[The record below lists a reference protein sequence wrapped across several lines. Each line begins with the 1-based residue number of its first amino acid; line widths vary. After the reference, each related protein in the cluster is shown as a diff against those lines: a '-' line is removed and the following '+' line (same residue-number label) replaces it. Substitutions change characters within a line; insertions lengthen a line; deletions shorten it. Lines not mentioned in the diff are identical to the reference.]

1 MVKGLLGKKLGMIQ
15 VFDESRRL
23 IPVTVIEAGPCGIVK
38 VKKLSSDGYEAV
50 QVGFSGVSER
60 KMTKPQVGH
69 LKKAGTRLWR
79 YLGEFK
85 SDGKSEIGS
94 LVGVDIFSE
103 GESISV
109 QGVSK
114 GKGFQGVMKRHNYAG
129 GPASHGSMFHRAPG
143 SIGASSFPSRVLK
156 NKKLPGQMGNKRI
169 TVKGLTIVGVRP
181 EENVL
186 LVSGS
191 VPGPVGG
198 IVIVRKVG

>member
-15 VFDESRRL
+15 VFDEGRRL
-23 IPVTVIEAGPCGIVK
+23 IPVTVIEAGPCGIVQ
-38 VKKLSSDGYEAV
+38 VKKGSSDGYEAV
-50 QVGFSGVSER
+50 QIGFQEVPER
-60 KMTKPQVGH
+60 KLTKPQVGH
-69 LKKAGTRLWR
+69 FKKFGNRLWR

-85 SDGKSEIGS
+85 SDGEPKVGS
-94 LVGVDIFSE
+94 LVGVDIFST
-103 GESISV
+103 GESINV

-156 NKKLPGQMGNKRI
+156 NKKLPGHMGNKRV
-169 TVKGLTIVGVRP
+169 TVKGLTVVGVRP
-181 EENVL
+181 EENIL

-191 VPGPVGG
+191 VPGPNGG
-198 IVIVRKVG
+198 VVIVRKVG